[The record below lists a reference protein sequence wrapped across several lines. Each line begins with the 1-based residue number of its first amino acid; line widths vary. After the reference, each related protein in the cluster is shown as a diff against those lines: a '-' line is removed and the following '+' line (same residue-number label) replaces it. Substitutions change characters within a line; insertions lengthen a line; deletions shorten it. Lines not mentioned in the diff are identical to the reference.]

1 MTYFQYLELKKLY
14 PNADDETL
22 WQLQRK
28 QFMDSIKERQQ
39 AEEQGKEAARAFTAA
54 FEKEL
59 EKLFK

>member
-39 AEEQGKEAARAFTAA
+39 AEEQGKEAARAVTAA

>member
-39 AEEQGKEAARAFTAA
+39 AEEEGKEAARAFTAA